1 MKYLA
6 ETCLLTHGLRSID
19 EAALQSAWPFPEAR
33 LAWVDRGELKTG
45 TLQEYLPFRLR
56 RSEYGRIDCDTL
68 EKALQSG
75 MSGALTAS
83 GTMAACRL
91 LGVPLAVTCGMGGIG
106 DIVGEELCPDLPALA
121 RIPVALIA
129 TAPKDMLD
137 IPATFR
143 WLREH
148 GVHVAGPE
156 CTGSIFESA
165 HYLPEERPKAYM
177 TEEAIRRGAEA
188 GGRLL
193 LNPIPAEQRIRDR
206 GILES
211 AVRYGKEK
219 EKEGLIFHPAVN
231 GEIDR
236 LTDGYSSRIQLL
248 SFIENIRL
256 AMAI

>member
-45 TLQEYLPFRLR
+45 TLQEYLPCRLR

-106 DIVGEELCPDLPALA
+106 DIVGEELCPDLP
-121 RIPVALIA
+121 
-129 TAPKDMLD
+129 
-137 IPATFR
+137 
-143 WLREH
+143 EES
-148 GVHVAGPE
+148 PE
-156 CTGSIFESA
+156 
-165 HYLPEERPKAYM
+165 AYM

-188 GGRLL
+188 GGLL
-193 LNPIPAEQRIRDR
+193 VLNPIPAEQRIRDR

-219 EKEGLIFHPAVN
+219 EKEGLIFHAAVN

-256 AMAI
+256 AMAM

>member
-1 MKYLA
+1 MKFLA

-56 RSEYGRIDCDTL
+56 RSEYGRLDCDTL
-68 EKALQSG
+68 EEALQSG

-143 WLREH
+143 WLRER

-156 CTGSIFESA
+156 CTGYIFESA
-165 HYLPEERPKAYM
+165 HYLPEESPEAYI

-188 GGRLL
+188 GGLLL

-211 AVRYGKEK
+211 DFF
-219 EKEGLIFHPAVN
+219 LINFSV
-231 GEIDR
+231 
-236 LTDGYSSRIQLL
+236 
-248 SFIENIRL
+248 
-256 AMAI
+256 